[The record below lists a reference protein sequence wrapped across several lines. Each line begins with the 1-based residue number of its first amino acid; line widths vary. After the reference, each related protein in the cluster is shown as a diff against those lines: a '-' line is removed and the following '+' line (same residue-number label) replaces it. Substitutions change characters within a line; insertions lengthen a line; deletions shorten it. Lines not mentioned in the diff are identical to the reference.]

1 MSEVLRTCSATL
13 YIFYRNF
20 GVGRLAWG
28 PPLEFMQTLR
38 RDEAIPPYVGF
49 VFYLKDI
56 NGVRDKAPS

>member
-1 MSEVLRTCSATL
+1 MPEVLSTCSATL

-20 GVGRLAWG
+20 GVGRLALK

-38 RDEAIPPYVGF
+38 RDEGIPPYVGF

-56 NGVRDKAPS
+56 NGIRGKAPS